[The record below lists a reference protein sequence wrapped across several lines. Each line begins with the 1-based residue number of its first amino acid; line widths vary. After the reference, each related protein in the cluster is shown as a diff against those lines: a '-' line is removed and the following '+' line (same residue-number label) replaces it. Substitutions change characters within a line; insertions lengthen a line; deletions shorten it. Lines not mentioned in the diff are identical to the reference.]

1 MFIYNLREMAEEVN
15 HNSKQNKNKKNKKKN
30 LILQKKNWDLCFLE
44 M

>member
-15 HNSKQNKNKKNKKKN
+15 HNSKQNKNKKNKKN

>member
-15 HNSKQNKNKKNKKKN
+15 HNSKAKQKQTKKN

>member
-15 HNSKQNKNKKNKKKN
+15 HNSKAKQKQKQKN

>member
-1 MFIYNLREMAEEVN
+1 MAEEVN
-15 HNSKQNKNKKNKKKN
+15 HNSKQNKNKKNKKN

>member
-15 HNSKQNKNKKNKKKN
+15 HNSKAKQKQKKEKN